1 MNLWLRKAV
10 EQGELRDETALINQY
25 TTTLKEQ
32 IGLSLAH
39 VIMPSHDGSHLEV
52 IDHPQSIKWEVND
65 FNNPFS
71 HVLQAA
77 TPMCMSLKK
86 LLYWR
91 SDAGFSALVGMPSS
105 NEMVAIYPLPTGNAK
120 VKAMVL
126 MVGAME
132 KITHLD
138 ELVEWQEYSAI
149 FMNQLG
155 FIKDIGNQATQKVDL
170 VGSIERLKKEGE
182 QKESALSLAGRLIGS
197 SDEMQKLRK
206 QIIIAAQSTLT
217 VLVQGETGTG
227 KELVAR
233 AVHDYSNR
241 SDQPFIAINCAAI
254 PENLLESELFG
265 YEKGAFSGADSKKVG
280 LVAQANGG
288 TLFLDE
294 IGDMSPSLQAK
305 LLRVLET
312 CQYRALGAKEEMSSD
327 FRLVAATHVNLLKS
341 VQSGDFRQ
349 DLYYR
354 LFQYPLMLP
363 ALSKRP
369 ADIPELVFKFVEQ
382 FNEKHQTSVRGISY
396 SALDLLKQCNLPGN
410 VRELRH
416 LIEFACIQ
424 TDDEE
429 EIKLS
434 VVRDR
439 VQNLLVFDA
448 PIQETAETSV
458 SNVSNLERIR
468 DLKRALTG
476 YEIDIIRS
484 RLVKFGGDR
493 AKAAESL
500 GIPKRTLAHK
510 CLKLEI
516 EA

>member
-25 TTTLKEQ
+25 TSTLKEQ
-32 IGLSLAH
+32 MGLSLAC
-39 VIMPSHDGSHLEV
+39 VIMPSHDGSRLEV
-52 IDHPQSIKWEVND
+52 IDHPQSINWEVND

-71 HVLQAA
+71 HVLQAT
-77 TPMCMSLKK
+77 TPMVMSLKK

-91 SDAGFSALVGMPSS
+91 SDAGFSALVGMPK
-105 NEMVAIYPLPTGNAK
+105 NDEMVVIHPLPPGNDK

-126 MVGAME
+126 MVGPADQVMN
-132 KITHLD
+132 LSD
-138 ELVEWQEYSAI
+138 LSEWQQYSAI

-155 FIKDIGNQATQKVDL
+155 LIKDIGKQAIQKVDL
-170 VGSIERLKKEGE
+170 VGSLTRLKKEGE
-182 QKESALSLAGRLIGS
+182 QRESSISLATRLVGS
-197 SDEMQKLRK
+197 SEKMQKLRH
-206 QIIIAAQSTLT
+206 QIITAAQSTLT

-233 AVHDYSNR
+233 AVHDYSER
-241 SDQPFIAINCAAI
+241 SKKPFVAINCAAI

-265 YEKGAFSGADSKKVG
+265 YEKGAFSGADSKKLG

-312 CQYRALGAKEEMSSD
+312 CQYRALGAKDEMSSD

-341 VQSGDFRQ
+341 VQSGAFRQ

-363 ALSKRP
+363 AL
-369 ADIPELVFKFVEQ
+369 ADRRSDIAELVLAFIGQ
-382 FNEKHQTSVRGISY
+382 FNEKHHTSVRGISF
-396 SALDLLKQCNLPGN
+396 SALDLLTQCKLPGN

-416 LIEFACIQ
+416 LVEFACIQ
-424 TDDEE
+424 TGNDEE
-429 EIKLS
+429 ISLS

-439 VQNLLVFDA
+439 VQNLLVFDDA
-448 PIQETAETSV
+448 PMVADKDIS
-458 SNVSNLERIR
+458 SDSSLERIR

-476 YEIDIIRS
+476 YEIEIIRS
-484 RLVKFGGDR
+484 RLIKFGGDR

-516 EA
+516 HA